1 MQSRM
6 QNPAVILSGAMQPIQ
21 EIFKAVHSGGVA
33 GEILELV
40 HLRVSQ
46 INGCSACVDGG
57 VKTARKAGVSEERL
71 ATIVAWRE
79 TPYFTE
85 EERAALALAEAAT
98 RMADRADAV
107 SDEVWDTAATYFDE
121 KQLAAIIL
129 MVGVTNMFNRLNAT
143 TRQIAGA
150 WG

>member
-1 MQSRM
+1 
-6 QNPAVILSGAMQPIQ
+6 VD
-21 EIFKAVHSGGVA
+21 

-57 VKTARKAGVSEERL
+57 AKTARKAGVSDEKL
-71 ATIVAWRE
+71 ATVVAWRE
-79 TPYFTE
+79 APYFSD

-98 RMADRADAV
+98 RLADTSDPVNDAT
-107 SDEVWDTAATYFDE
+107 WDQAATFFDE

-129 MVGVTNMFNRLNAT
+129 MIGVTNLFNRLNAT